1 MKRVALEKKFIA
13 TLLLGAAF
21 LAGCGDDDDFSPV
34 SRNRGYDYA
43 FTSTKDFAD
52 YPCNDV
58 REGRE
63 AVVGRDK
70 ESYYCQFDYRDS
82 VYIWA
87 GYDDTLT
94 AYGKEF
100 VRSDAS
106 SSSRGSSSSYDDDDN
121 SSSSRYSSSYS
132 SSRYSSSS
140 YYSSSSR
147 EKVDVNPRLTEK
159 GEQFNSSITYGTMT
173 DPRDGKKYRTVN
185 INGQTWMAENLNY
198 TDNEYGQ
205 AFCFNDE
212 EEFCELYGRLYSREA
227 AMNSPDCASGQYCEL
242 GYDPIQGICPEGWH
256 IPTVDEATLL
266 INYIG
271 KDETDW
277 ASAKGW
283 NPNLFN
289 DTISDTYGLSF
300 VPSGIHESKGF
311 TSIDTVSFMWLYLP
325 NGKQRYFVINAK
337 TDEVFVHDYSSY
349 VSIPVRC
356 VKGEMEPF
364 SSSSYSSSSAR
375 SSSSSYSGPWSSE
388 NPSSSFSISSKEDL
402 LNPSLTYGTMTD
414 PRDGKKYKTIEFNGR
429 IWMAENLNFS
439 DSSIVPLL
447 EGNNTCYH
455 EKESECELFGRLYDR
470 VAAMNDTRCTFN
482 GACNLGSDPIQ
493 GICPSGWHVLTYD
506 EATSMINLVG
516 SSYAEKI
523 MSAKGWGASVDGENT
538 YGLSFIAPG
547 TRDGGNY
554 DSKGGYAYYW
564 IYRATTS
571 QSYFYIN
578 GDNETM
584 STSSY
589 SNKTLSLPVRCI
601 KDTSVSTS
609 SSSSSSAKSSSSI
622 SSSSA
627 KSSSSSV
634 SSSSVSS
641 SSVKSSSSVASSS
654 SAKSSSSSIASSSSS
669 NPRDKFFN
677 PNISYGI
684 MTDPRDG
691 KTYRTV
697 DFYGTTWMAEN
708 LNFADTAKT
717 YSTLL
722 GERKLCYNRDEDEC
736 EMLGRLYIRE
746 AAMNSSMCTSGAV
759 CNLGAGPIQGIC
771 PDGWHL
777 PSLSE
782 AQTLVYTIGTS
793 KGNDAKSAYGWNEDY
808 GGNNKYGLSFV
819 GAGYR
824 QDSYSVFS
832 GKGEGTQ
839 LWVYKEAKESYRIS
853 IDGEGTI
860 EILDDYE
867 FDDLYSI
874 RCVKDK

>member
-1 MKRVALEKKFIA
+1 MTRSTFGVIPCLVALAF
-13 TLLLGAAF
+13 AASF
-21 LAGCGDDDDFSPV
+21 LTACSDDDDFSPV

-43 FTSTKDFAD
+43 FTSTKNFAD

-63 AVVGRDK
+63 AVVGREK

-147 EKVDVNPRLTEK
+147 KKIDVDPRLTEK

-173 DPRDGKKYRTVN
+173 DPRDGKKYKTVN

-242 GYDPIQGICPEGWH
+242 GNDPIQGICPEGWH

-300 VPSGIHESKGF
+300 VPSGIHENKGF

-414 PRDGKKYKTIEFNGR
+414 PRDGKKYKTIEFNGQ
-429 IWMAENLNFS
+429 IWMAENLNYA
-439 DSSIVPLL
+439 
-447 EGNNTCYH
+447 GN
-455 EKESECELFGRLYDR
+455 EAGESFCFNDEDRFCDVYGRLYSRD
-470 VAAMNDTRCTFN
+470 AAMNDSKCDKTSCD
-482 GACNLGSDPIQ
+482 LGDAPIQ
-493 GICPSGWHVLTYD
+493 GVCPSGWHIPSKAEIDDLVNSVSENGLTLMSAEGWD
-506 EATSMINLVG
+506 VSMPAGTNTLGLSLVG
-516 SSYAEKI
+516 SGDYDSSKHFEHL
-523 MSAKGWGASVDGENT
+523 GVDAFLWLYSEGSQTYVVVRGEDSNIFVNT
-538 YGLSFIAPG
+538 Y
-547 TRDGGNY
+547 
-554 DSKGGYAYYW
+554 
-564 IYRATTS
+564 
-571 QSYFYIN
+571 
-578 GDNETM
+578 
-584 STSSY
+584 TSSQLY
-589 SNKTLSLPVRCI
+589 N
-601 KDTSVSTS
+601 SV
-609 SSSSSSAKSSSSI
+609 
-622 SSSSA
+622 
-627 KSSSSSV
+627 
-634 SSSSVSS
+634 
-641 SSVKSSSSVASSS
+641 
-654 SAKSSSSSIASSSSS
+654 
-669 NPRDKFFN
+669 
-677 PNISYGI
+677 
-684 MTDPRDG
+684 
-691 KTYRTV
+691 
-697 DFYGTTWMAEN
+697 
-708 LNFADTAKT
+708 
-717 YSTLL
+717 
-722 GERKLCYNRDEDEC
+722 
-736 EMLGRLYIRE
+736 
-746 AAMNSSMCTSGAV
+746 
-759 CNLGAGPIQGIC
+759 
-771 PDGWHL
+771 
-777 PSLSE
+777 
-782 AQTLVYTIGTS
+782 
-793 KGNDAKSAYGWNEDY
+793 
-808 GGNNKYGLSFV
+808 
-819 GAGYR
+819 
-824 QDSYSVFS
+824 
-832 GKGEGTQ
+832 
-839 LWVYKEAKESYRIS
+839 
-853 IDGEGTI
+853 
-860 EILDDYE
+860 
-867 FDDLYSI
+867 
-874 RCVKDK
+874 RCVKN